1 MNVWDKV
8 YEHYKNQYTKKQVYE
23 MTFAEL
29 NELIQEL

>member
-1 MNVWDKV
+1 MNVWDRV
-8 YEHYKNQYTKKQVYE
+8 YEHYKNQYTKEQVYE